1 VVSVAARASAFAFL
15 ALLGGVGTVYAPVPT
30 FTAVAVLFAL
40 GLWAFVGSHQPS
52 LAGLKVAGEPRI
64 KPRGTLVTRLVSGYL
79 LVFWFGLIAP
89 LLAYSPRGPSSVGVS
104 EGSLSNQMLISTFGL
119 VGALF
124 LPAAIRRFD
133 KAFQWLVALWI
144 VYLGW
149 GAASL
154 LWSTYPPLTVRNLV
168 AFVLV
173 SVGCFGLGVG
183 FYGSLP
189 DGRDLFLRHVFWASV
204 LSALVILLPLPFR
217 FQQYNL
223 LDPSQRL
230 DIGGNFPAYAVRPVM
245 ISLLALVA
253 TSILGAR
260 RWLKRDWF
268 WVALLVLSLLALKSR
283 GPVVWGM
290 LALGIFYLLYKT
302 SIRDRVLQAGL
313 LFIIGVGTYI
323 YYSENVLQTI
333 FGPLVPYLTRGNVQ
347 ATENL
352 TGRVPLWQALIEQVW
367 QHPWLGAGFAAFWS
381 PLHIAE
387 LVSSGVSGRTSAHN
401 GYLEEMLNTGVVG
414 LTILLAF
421 CLGALT
427 VALRQARR
435 GDPLGWLVFLFM
447 VYYLLLNLT
456 NALTQ
461 EYFQPPFVAI
471 LLSLGLLAS
480 RPTTDP
486 ATSPRAADSPAIT
499 TTGRRADEQAKDR
512 KPKLSSP

>member
-1 VVSVAARASAFAFL
+1 VTGAARASAFAAL

-40 GLWAFVGSHQPS
+40 GLWTFTGSSHPS
-52 LAGLKVAGEPRI
+52 PADPKISGEAWI
-64 KPRGTLVTRLVSGYL
+64 EPRGTLVTRLVSGYL
-79 LVFWFGLIAP
+79 LVFWIGLIAP

-104 EGSLSNQMLISTFGL
+104 EGSLTNQVLISTFGL

-133 KAFQWLVALWI
+133 GAFQWLVALWI
-144 VYLGW
+144 LYLGW
-149 GAASL
+149 AAASII
-154 LWSTYPPLTVRNLV
+154 WSVYPLLTVRNLV

-189 DGRDLFLRHVFWASV
+189 NGRDLFLRHVFWASV

-217 FQQYNL
+217 FQQYDL

-230 DIGGNFPAYAVRPVM
+230 DIGGNFPAYVTRPIVVT
-245 ISLLALVA
+245 LLALVA
-253 TSILGAR
+253 TSILGVR

-268 WVALLVLSLLALKSR
+268 WVAVFVVPLLALKSR
-283 GPVVWGM
+283 GPIVWGM
-290 LALGIFYLLYKT
+290 LALGIFYIFYKT

-313 LFIIGVGTYI
+313 LLVIGVGTYI

-333 FGPLVPYLTRGNVQ
+333 FGPLVPYLSRGNVQ

-352 TGRVPLWQALIEQVW
+352 TGRIPLWQALVEQVW
-367 QHPWLGAGFAAFWS
+367 QHPWLGEGFAAFWS
-381 PLHIAE
+381 PLNIAQ
-387 LVSSGVSGRTSAHN
+387 LGSWDLTSAHN
-401 GYLEEMLNTGVVG
+401 GYLEELLNTGVVG
-414 LTILLAF
+414 LIILFAF
-421 CLGALT
+421 CLGTLT

-447 VYYLLLNLT
+447 VFYLLLNLT

-461 EYFQPPFVAI
+461 EYFQPPFVII
-471 LLSLGLLAS
+471 LLALGLMAS
-480 RPTTDP
+480 GSATDP
-486 ATSPRAADSPAIT
+486 ATSPRTAESP
-499 TTGRRADEQAKDR
+499 
-512 KPKLSSP
+512 P